1 MDMIIS
7 IVRNSDTPR
16 ASKDDISNCEI
27 HILKASLPRE
37 DLAEYFATYD
47 SNIDMLYDYFRD

>member
-16 ASKDDISNCEI
+16 VSGDDISNCEI
-27 HILKASLPRE
+27 HVLHASLPRH
-37 DLAEYFATYD
+37 DLAEYFATYG
-47 SNIDMLYDYFRD
+47 SKIDMLYDYFRD